1 MNVGQTTSVK
11 GNYPGNMSNKLT
23 ARRFALEVN
32 NVQFREQVY
41 SSLLNQ
47 MFN

>member
-23 ARRFALEVN
+23 ARRFALEVKQCA
-32 NVQFREQVY
+32 VQRTSVF
-41 SSLLNQ
+41 
-47 MFN
+47 